1 MKKPI
6 KYMLTVLA
14 GVAAGIVIASVVYAA
29 TGFSLIKKKDETV
42 ATSADSNSAALTAL
56 AYSILG
62 KIKDGD
68 FASLSQVVHPEYGV
82 VFSPHAT
89 INLLT
94 NKCFTAEQI
103 AAFGTDTQLYVWGV
117 YTTGEPI
124 ELTPA
129 GYFAQFVTDKDYSN
143 AAIIGIN
150 RIVRSGD
157 ALDNISEVFT
167 DAQFID
173 YYIPGSENGAG
184 EDDGW
189 RSLRLGFEE
198 YEGELRLTV
207 ILHSQWTG

>member
-1 MKKPI
+1 
-6 KYMLTVLA
+6 MLTVLA
-14 GVAAGIVIASVVYAA
+14 GVIAGVVIASVVYAA
-29 TGFSLIKKKDETV
+29 TGWSLIKRKDENASTP
-42 ATSADSNSAALTAL
+42 ADSNRAALASL

-68 FASLSQVVHPEYGV
+68 FAALSQAAHPEYGV

-89 INLLT
+89 INLVT

-124 ELTPA
+124 ELTPT

-143 AAIIGIN
+143 AAVVGIN
-150 RIVRSGD
+150 HIVRSGD
-157 ALDNISEVFT
+157 ALDNIAEVFP
-167 DAQFID
+167 DALFID
-173 YYIPGSENGAG
+173 FCFPGSENGAG
-184 EDDGW
+184 ADDGW

-198 YEGELRLTV
+198 YEGALRLTV